1 MKFDDFVKA
10 LNDAGW
16 RNTCDAQHDE
26 IKALHRKLWPV
37 VAELESELHEESEAV
52 RRMAERLNRK
62 QKEQAHD

>member
-16 RNTCDAQHDE
+16 RNASDAQHDE

-37 VAELESELHEESEAV
+37 IAELELELYEESEAV
-52 RRMAERLNRK
+52 RRMAERLNK
-62 QKEQAHD
+62 KKDQAHD